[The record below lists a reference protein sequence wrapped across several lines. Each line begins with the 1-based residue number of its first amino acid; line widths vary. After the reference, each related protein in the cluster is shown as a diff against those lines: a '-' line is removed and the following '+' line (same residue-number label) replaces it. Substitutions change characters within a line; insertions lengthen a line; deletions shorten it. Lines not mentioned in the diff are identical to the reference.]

1 MYKKDNDSAG
11 EKKRKEEKRAR
22 ERERLNGIFDDD
34 YSSIPRLAPSA
45 ENFVF
50 ELMKLGCLQKAIIII
65 IILIILLLLNKSIL
79 TNNCNLMIR
88 ITNTIN

>member
-1 MYKKDNDSAG
+1 MYKKKKKIMIPPG
-11 EKKRKEEKRAR
+11 KKKKRKE

-50 ELMKLGCLQKAIIII
+50 ELMMTLGCLQKAIIII
-65 IILIILLLLNKSIL
+65 NYYYY
-79 TNNCNLMIR
+79 
-88 ITNTIN
+88 

>member
-1 MYKKDNDSAG
+1 MIPPGKK
-11 EKKRKEEKRAR
+11 KKRKE

-50 ELMKLGCLQKAIIII
+50 ELMMTLGCGQKAIIII
-65 IILIILLLLNKSIL
+65 NYYYY
-79 TNNCNLMIR
+79 
-88 ITNTIN
+88 